1 MSETIKSVV
10 KFTFEKSMAFC
21 EVPAALI
28 EQAKAWTSHV
38 LPERRADRRAEKR
51 RSAAALRRQHL
62 LITAGSS
69 AALAG
74 ATIGERL
81 RPKVCLRRLCRQGLE
96 KSLSMSR
103 CYVYAREMSCTSFSL
118 PLFC

>member
-10 KFTFEKSMAFC
+10 KFTFEKSMAFG

-38 LPERRADRRAEKR
+38 LPERRAKRRAEKR

-81 RPKVCLRRLCRQGLE
+81 RPKVCLRLCRQGLE
-96 KSLSMSR
+96 KSLSMLLR
-103 CYVYAREMSCTSFSL
+103 ICAGIVVHVI
-118 PLFC
+118 